1 MNNKSLLSAEQRA
14 ELLNTLQARF
24 EKNTKRHKGLEWAGV
39 QARLEKSPDKMWTLN
54 EMESTGGEP
63 DVIGQDAKTGEYI
76 FCDCAADSPK
86 NRRSFCYDGEALAA
100 RKENKPANS
109 AIQMATAMG
118 VEILSEAEY
127 RNLQKLG
134 EFDTK
139 TSSWV
144 KTPESIRKRG
154 GAIFCDR
161 RYDTVFT
168 YHNGADSYYASRG
181 FRGSLKV

>member
-1 MNNKSLLSAEQRA
+1 MNNKNLLSAEQRA

-24 EKNTKRHKGLEWAGV
+24 EKNTKRHKGLEWANV